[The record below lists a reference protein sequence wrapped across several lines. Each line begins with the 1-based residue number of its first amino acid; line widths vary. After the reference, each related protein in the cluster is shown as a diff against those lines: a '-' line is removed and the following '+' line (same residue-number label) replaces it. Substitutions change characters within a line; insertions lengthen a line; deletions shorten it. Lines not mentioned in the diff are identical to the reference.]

1 MNEQELSQLI
11 LAPHIS
17 EKSSRV
23 ADKNR
28 QFVFAVRR
36 DATKPLIKRAVEKMF
51 SVEVDSVTVTNV
63 KGKLKRKGKTPGR
76 RQDWKKAYVRL
87 KPGQEIDFVG
97 GQAK

>member
-63 KGKLKRKGKTPGR
+63 KGKLKRQGKTPGR